1 MLLNLF
7 DVMKK
12 LRDEGQSFAVVSI
25 VDTLGAVP
33 RKSGK
38 MILTEKGQSF
48 GSVGGGYLEKEA
60 KSLAA
65 ECLLKNSNTLAW
77 IENPSSEAEK
87 LQTSEST
94 GKIQVFIEVF
104 KPTPRLVIIGA
115 GHVGAAIAKAASSL
129 DFNIEI
135 IDKRSDLANEACFPM
150 ASAISVAPELEEALS
165 LLRIDSS
172 TYVVIAYEAND
183 ERPIRFLIDK
193 PWAYC
198 GMLGSRKK
206 ILSLWSKLEK
216 EGYSRNLI
224 DRIHAP
230 IGIDIGA
237 ETPEEIAISVLAEI
251 LAVKNGKTPRFMR
264 DTILSAC

>member
-1 MLLNLF
+1 
-7 DVMKK
+7 MKK
-12 LRDEGQSFAVVSI
+12 LQDEGQSFAVVSI
-25 VDTLGAVP
+25 VDTEGSVP

-38 MILTEKGQSF
+38 LVLTEKGQSF

-60 KSLAA
+60 KSLASQ
-65 ECLLKNSNTLAW
+65 CILKNANTLAW

-87 LQTSEST
+87 LHTIRST

-104 KPTPRLVIIGA
+104 KPKPRLVIIGA
-115 GHVGAAIAKAASSL
+115 GHVGSAIAKAASSL

-135 IDKRSDLANEACFPM
+135 IDKRPELVNEACFPM
-150 ASAISVAPELEEALS
+150 AATISVAPQLEEALS
-165 LLRIDSS
+165 PLQVDSS

-183 ERPIRFLIDK
+183 ERPIRCLLDK

-206 ILSLWSKLEK
+206 ILSLWSKLEN
-216 EGYSRNLI
+216 EGYPRNLL

-251 LAVKNGKTPRFMR
+251 LAVKNGKTPRFMK
-264 DTILSAC
+264 DTVHSGG

>member
-1 MLLNLF
+1 MNLF
-7 DVMKK
+7 DTMKK

-25 VDTLGAVP
+25 VDTQGSVP
-33 RKSGK
+33 RKGGK
-38 MILTEKGQSF
+38 LILTEKGQSF

-60 KSLAA
+60 KRLAA
-65 ECLLKNSNTLAW
+65 ECILKNANTLSW

-87 LQTSEST
+87 LHSSEST
-94 GKIQVFIEVF
+94 GKIQVFIEIF
-104 KPTPRLVIIGA
+104 KPRPRLVIVGA
-115 GHVGAAIAKAASSL
+115 GHVGSAIAKAASSL

-135 IDKRSDLANEACFPM
+135 VDQRPDLANEDCFPM
-150 ASAISVAPELEEALS
+150 AVAISVAPQVEEALS
-165 LLRIDSS
+165 LLQIDSS

-183 ERPIRFLIDK
+183 EKPIRYLIDK

-216 EGYSRNLI
+216 EGYTQNLL

-230 IGIDIGA
+230 IGLDIGA

-251 LAVKNGKTPRFMR
+251 LAVKNGKVPQFMK
-264 DTILSAC
+264 DTINT